1 MNTTT
6 AAAGPI
12 GRKTEERLRIDADI
26 IIDLLKKQIP
36 TPSQNPRVGFYRKVW
51 EKGWEF
57 RIFSYLKYDLPFCFS
72 LNNEKAESGKYC
84 FPLF

>member
-12 GRKTEERLRIDADI
+12 GKKTEELLRIDADI
-26 IIDLLKKQIP
+26 IINLLKKQIP
-36 TPSQNPRVGFYRKVW
+36 TPSQNPRVGFYKKVW

-57 RIFSYLKYDLPFCFS
+57 RIFFIFKI
-72 LNNEKAESGKYC
+72 
-84 FPLF
+84 